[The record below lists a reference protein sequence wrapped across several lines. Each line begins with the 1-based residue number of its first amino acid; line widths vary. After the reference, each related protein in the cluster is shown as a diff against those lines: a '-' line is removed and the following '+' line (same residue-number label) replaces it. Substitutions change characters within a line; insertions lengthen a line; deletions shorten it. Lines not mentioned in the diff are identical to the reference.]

1 MLSQIDTLK
10 ILDCSKSSL
19 SKYVKNG
26 DLKRIKKGRN
36 TFYDEHEVVEL
47 VASIKADR
55 EQFRP
60 DLSKRKKETI
70 VLPPLDTDTSLNF
83 KNTSIS
89 SELTEIGIFYL
100 QNIIDHLKELN
111 LYKEFYLPTLN
122 RYARVAQ
129 LYDEYSLLADNINNI
144 STNNSGSESVH
155 PYHKVAQ
162 DYKKEMN
169 KIEDNF
175 GLNPLALK
183 KLTIIKKE
191 EDKPINSILDIETNF
206 EDKNKGMKI

>member
-1 MLSQIDTLK
+1 MLSQKDTLK

-19 SKYVKNG
+19 CKYVKND
-26 DLKRIKKGRN
+26 DLKRIKEGRN

-47 VASIKADR
+47 AAAIKADR
-55 EQFRP
+55 KQFRP
-60 DLSKRKKETI
+60 DLSERKKETI
-70 VLPPLDTDTSLNF
+70 TLPQIDKVQANF
-83 KNTSIS
+83 KNISIS
-89 SELTEIGIFYL
+89 SKLTEIGLFYL
-100 QNIIDHLKELN
+100 KNIIDHLKELN
-111 LYKEFYLPTLN
+111 LYKDFYLPTLN

-129 LYDEYSLLADNINNI
+129 LYEEYSLRADGMDNI

-169 KIEDNF
+169 KIENDF

-183 KLTIIKKE
+183 KLTIVKKE
-191 EDKPINSILDIETNF
+191 EDKPNDSIFDIKTNF
-206 EDKNKGMKI
+206 EDKNRGMKI